1 MGEGGIILNKLFLVS
16 CWLLIISF
24 IFVGCDLKTE
34 SREKYTTEPN
44 KVIEMKLGHYAAE
57 DHPGNIA
64 AEKFAEAVETRTKGS
79 IKVTVFPDN
88 QLGSPPEMLEQNIVG
103 AIDMSLPTQ
112 GALDKYSKKFST
124 VMIPFAFKDYDHAYK
139 VLDGPFKEWV
149 EEDLEKQ
156 GLIFLSNWEYGFRNI
171 TNNLR
176 PINTPVDVE
185 GMRLRTPPEIQ
196 LQSAME
202 ALGANV
208 TKIAFPET
216 YMSLKQGVVDGQE
229 NPVAVIYH
237 NNLYEVQPFLA
248 MTQHVYNSMVHIISK
263 EVWDQLTK
271 EQQIII
277 KEESIKVGN
286 WMREEMQKQ
295 EAKIILKLQ
304 KEGMEITYP
313 DRELFKAEMQYAN
326 DVISVYAGK
335 ENVET
340 FLEMVEETN

>member
-1 MGEGGIILNKLFLVS
+1 MNKLFLVL
-16 CWLLIISF
+16 CWLTIISTF
-24 IFVGCDLKTE
+24 SLGGCVSEKE
-34 SREKYTTEPN
+34 SEIDQVKEPIE
-44 KVIEMKLGHYAAE
+44 VIEMKLGHYAAK

-64 AEKFAEAVETRTKGS
+64 AQKFAEAVESRTNGS

-124 VMIPFAFKDYDHAYK
+124 VMIPFAFKDYEHAYK

-149 EEDLEKQ
+149 EGDLEKQ

-176 PINTPVDVE
+176 PINRPEDVE

-237 NNLYEVQPFLA
+237 NNLYEVQPYLA
-248 MTQHVYNSMVHIISK
+248 LTQHVYNSMVHIISK

-271 EQQIII
+271 EQQTIIR
-277 KEESIKVGN
+277 EESIKAGN

-295 EAKIILKLQ
+295 EAEIIIKLEE
-304 KEGMEITYP
+304 EGMEITYP
-313 DRELFKAEMQYAN
+313 DRELFKAKMQYAN